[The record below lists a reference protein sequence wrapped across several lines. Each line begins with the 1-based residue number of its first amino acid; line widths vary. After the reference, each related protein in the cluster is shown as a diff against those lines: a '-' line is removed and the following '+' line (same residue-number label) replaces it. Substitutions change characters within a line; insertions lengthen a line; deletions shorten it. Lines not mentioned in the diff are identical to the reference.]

1 MAGTVS
7 KNWMTADLH
16 DPNVLAAYIDG
27 TLDQDERSIV
37 VAHLAGCGACRAALA
52 AYVKGTTEDGET
64 GQGPRRAW
72 IAAVRP
78 RVWMPIAATIAL
90 VTVAGVLQRAQRRA
104 DQVPQAPP
112 VVETPSA
119 VPDPSS
125 GVPPGVS
132 TTPPS
137 TADAPLPPRPS
148 PPVDERT
155 MRVRG
160 AERRVGD
167 KRFRLVA
174 GEWIDA
180 AYDPMD
186 PRPVVA
192 VTTPA
197 ERAVLLER
205 LPALR
210 PFADLGERV
219 IVVHGGSVYKF
230 GRTESP

>member
-1 MAGTVS
+1 
-7 KNWMTADLH
+7 
-16 DPNVLAAYIDG
+16 
-27 TLDQDERSIV
+27 
-37 VAHLAGCGACRAALA
+37 
-52 AYVKGTTEDGET
+52 
-64 GQGPRRAW
+64 
-72 IAAVRP
+72 
-78 RVWMPIAATIAL
+78 
-90 VTVAGVLQRAQRRA
+90 
-104 DQVPQAPP
+104 
-112 VVETPSA
+112 
-119 VPDPSS
+119 
-125 GVPPGVS
+125 
-132 TTPPS
+132 
-137 TADAPLPPRPS
+137 
-148 PPVDERT
+148 

-186 PRPVVA
+186 ARPVVA

>member
-1 MAGTVS
+1 
-7 KNWMTADLH
+7 
-16 DPNVLAAYIDG
+16 
-27 TLDQDERSIV
+27 
-37 VAHLAGCGACRAALA
+37 
-52 AYVKGTTEDGET
+52 
-64 GQGPRRAW
+64 
-72 IAAVRP
+72 
-78 RVWMPIAATIAL
+78 
-90 VTVAGVLQRAQRRA
+90 
-104 DQVPQAPP
+104 
-112 VVETPSA
+112 
-119 VPDPSS
+119 
-125 GVPPGVS
+125 
-132 TTPPS
+132 
-137 TADAPLPPRPS
+137 
-148 PPVDERT
+148 

-197 ERAVLLER
+197 ERTALLER

-230 GRTESP
+230 GRPESP